1 MRKMSG
7 FRDHSGFNGRIQL
20 LIFLC
25 DKRSGSFFFSGN
37 NIDACIGRFYGII
50 NADIQVF
57 ANNRTGLLVDI
68 SKVFTERKIDM
79 RTINSR
85 TNKQEKATISISFE
99 IGSKEELA
107 SLIEKL
113 RQIES
118 VLDVERG
125 TPG

>member
-1 MRKMSG
+1 M
-7 FRDHSGFNGRIQL
+7 
-20 LIFLC
+20 
-25 DKRSGSFFFSGN
+25 
-37 NIDACIGRFYGII
+37 
-50 NADIQVF
+50 ADIQVF
-57 ANNRTGLLVDI
+57 ANNRTGLLVDL

>member
-1 MRKMSG
+1 M
-7 FRDHSGFNGRIQL
+7 
-20 LIFLC
+20 
-25 DKRSGSFFFSGN
+25 
-37 NIDACIGRFYGII
+37 
-50 NADIQVF
+50 ADIQVF
-57 ANNRTGLLVDI
+57 ANNRTGLLVDLL
-68 SKVFTERKIDM
+68 KVFTERKIDM